1 MRKGQLR
8 LVITYQGHTLNEWHS
23 WDLNPGLSYSK
34 PILCSSTICCFS
46 VFQVTFCLLQL
57 NPLISGWFYHKA
69 KLYETVCISVLQYL
83 ANFKSISQPL
93 SKTQKDY
100 KLHEGRQ
107 ACCSQVPHR
116 QNAARAGG
124 VILDHISSSLWNGK
138 IRMDL
143 GNTSKEW
150 APLEWSL
157 LGSSAMGSSL
167 QELFKNELSKLF
179 KDQSCADSGWTGYL
193 HRSF

>member
-1 MRKGQLR
+1 MNGRVGIWTQA
-8 LVITYQGHTLNEWHS
+8 GHT
-23 WDLNPGLSYSK
+23 PK
-34 PILCSSTICCFS
+34 PILCSSTLCCFS

-69 KLYETVCISVLQYL
+69 KLYETVCISVLQV
-83 ANFKSISQPL
+83 L
-93 SKTQKDY
+93 SKFQIYQSAPLQNTKGLQTTW
-100 KLHEGRQ
+100 RQ
-107 ACCSQVPHR
+107 ACYSQVPHR
-116 QNAARAGG
+116 QNAARAVG
-124 VILDHISSSLWNGK
+124 VLLDYISSSLWNGN
-138 IRMDL
+138 IRTDL
-143 GNTSKEW
+143 GYTSKEW

-179 KDQSCADSGWTGYL
+179 KDQSCADSGWTRYL